1 MRALPL
7 LLLLLSGCAHTALRT
22 DDANYSSRD
31 YLATALE
38 TLTESDPDVQG
49 LRVQAQR
56 ETKAALEQLMDGATS
71 HRRVPYDGPPRLE
84 VALELL
90 ERSEGALAKTGDA
103 EALEH
108 TRRAAQTLRLAL
120 APR

>member
-7 LLLLLSGCAHTALRT
+7 LLLFVSACAHTALRT
-22 DDANYSSRD
+22 EDANFSSRD

-38 TLTESDPDVQG
+38 TLTASDPDVQG
-49 LRVQAQR
+49 LRVQAQL
-56 ETKAALEQLMDGATS
+56 ETKAALEQLMDGATT
-71 HRRVPYDGPPRLE
+71 HRVVPYDGPPRLE

-90 ERSEGALAKTGDA
+90 ERSEGALTKSGDA

-108 TRRAAQTLRLAL
+108 TRRAAQSLRLAL

>member
-7 LLLLLSGCAHTALRT
+7 LMLLVTACAHTALRT
-22 DDANYSSRD
+22 EDVNYSSRD

-38 TLTESDPDVQG
+38 TLTASDPDVHG
-49 LRVQAQR
+49 LRVQAQL
-56 ETKAALEQLMDGATS
+56 ETKAALEQLVDGATS
-71 HRRVPYDGPPRLE
+71 HRVVPYDGPPRLE

-90 ERSEGALAKTGDA
+90 ERSEGALTKTGDA

-108 TRRAAQTLRLAL
+108 TRRAAQSLRLAL

>member
-7 LLLLLSGCAHTALRT
+7 LLLLLSACAHTALRT
-22 DDANYSSRD
+22 DDASYSTRD

-90 ERSEGALAKTGDA
+90 ERSEGALTKTGDA

>member
-7 LLLLLSGCAHTALRT
+7 LLLLVTACAHTALRT
-22 DDANYSSRD
+22 EDTSYSSRD

-38 TLTESDPDVQG
+38 TLTAADPDVHG
-49 LRVQAQR
+49 LRVQAQL

-71 HRRVPYDGPPRLE
+71 HRPVPYDGPPRLE

-90 ERSEGALAKTGDA
+90 ERSEGALTKTGDA

-108 TRRAAQTLRLAL
+108 TRRAAQSLRLAL

>member
-7 LLLLLSGCAHTALRT
+7 LLLFVSACAHTALRT
-22 DDANYSSRD
+22 DDATFSTRD

-38 TLTESDPDVQG
+38 TLTASDPDVQG
-49 LRVQAQR
+49 LRVQAQL
-56 ETKAALEQLMDGATS
+56 ETKAALEQLVDGATS
-71 HRRVPYDGPPRLE
+71 HRVVPYDGPARLE

-90 ERSEGALAKTGDA
+90 ERVESRLATTGDA

-108 TRRAAQTLRLAL
+108 TRRAAQSLRLAL